1 MQNSELL
8 KNLDKI
14 WDFLRTPFLTLNDA
28 KISIVSIML
37 CLCVIIFS
45 FYLSKKLARL
55 IRFFLI
61 GRGVDTAVAD
71 SISQFVKI
79 VVVILG
85 FLFGLES
92 LGFSLSS
99 LAALGA
105 VLMVG
110 IGFGLQNIA
119 QNFISGIIILI
130 ERPIKVGDIIQ
141 VGTTT
146 GKVLEIRVRSTIVL
160 TRDDISIIVP
170 NSKLIAEEV
179 INESFSG
186 SEIRL
191 HVKVGVSY
199 GSDLEVVKGI
209 LLSVAKDNNSVLDT
223 PKPDVIFKDF
233 GDSSL
238 DFDLRVWTNELWH
251 DKRVSSDLRFEIAKQ
266 FKIAGVQIPFPQQ
279 DIYIKEL
286 PKT

>member
-1 MQNSELL
+1 MNTHDLIE
-8 KNLDKI
+8 NLEVVWK
-14 WDFLRTPFLTLNDA
+14 FLQTPFLTLNQA
-28 KISIVSIML
+28 KISIFSILL
-37 CLCVIIFS
+37 CLFIIVFS
-45 FYLSKKLARL
+45 FYLSRKLSSFAKY
-55 IRFFLI
+55 FLNS
-61 GRGVDTAVAD
+61 RGVDQGVSD
-71 SISQFVKI
+71 SIAQFIKI

-85 FLFGLES
+85 FLLALEG

-99 LAALGA
+99 LAAFGA

-141 VGTTT
+141 VGTAT
-146 GKVLEIRVRSTIVL
+146 GKVLEIRVRSTIVQ
-160 TRDDISIIVP
+160 TRDDVSIIVP

-186 SEIRL
+186 TDIRL
-191 HVKVGVSY
+191 HIEVGVAY
-199 GSDLEVVKGI
+199 GSDLEQVREI
-209 LLSVAKDNNSVLDT
+209 LLSVAKENTNVLDS
-223 PKPDVIFKDF
+223 PEPDVIFKSF

-238 DFDLRVWTNELWH
+238 DFDLRVWTRELWRE
-251 DKRVSSDLRFEIAKQ
+251 KKVSSDLRFEIAKKFQ
-266 FKIAGVQIPFPQQ
+266 EGGVQIPFPQQ